1 MLFYNTKEQVVLT
14 IDELKKAMYP
24 STLPRY
30 ITEAALAGTPYKIVH
45 KTVPPK
51 TTVIQ
56 KVEVAGAE
64 LIEGKYYTIWKVL
77 DKFSGSNKAAL
88 EANALVSE
96 QKQAG
101 KEQALA
107 DLKKESF
114 TAIKDFDALKA
125 RLEKLEKYLG
135 IL

>member
-1 MLFYNTKEQVVLT
+1 MLFYNTKEQVILT

-24 STLPRY
+24 STLPRD

-56 KVEVAGAE
+56 KVEITGAE
-64 LIEGKYYTIWKVL
+64 LIEGKYYTTWKIL
-77 DKFSGSNKAAL
+77 DKFSGPNKAEL
-88 EANALVSE
+88 EANTLADK
-96 QKQAG
+96 QKQAD

-107 DLKKESF
+107 DLKNESF
-114 TAIKDFDALKA
+114 TAIKDLDALKA

-135 IL
+135 I